1 MVSKANQCWSWESPF
16 EGFFWVLFPCH
27 VCAIYIFMHIYL
39 HASRWFCGVFTYLSW
54 LSGQCRGVPLNSF
67 GFYQDQLFRT
77 RPIGGASS
85 SLYGD
90 VVHMKASNK
99 DLSSMICL
107 GRGFGPNLRPS
118 QTCWSL
124 MPTESSH
131 GPIQDG
137 LEKTIF
143 FELVEGQNGGKTCR
157 RFEEFRSLHCSR
169 NLGPHFQEQIRG
181 LCSENDRNKTLTCPK
196 SAQDTTK
203 GSTITTLIQASCLQW
218 VRQLWVTSTTSHSHS
233 TACEYFEVH
242 LCDLGAVTWFAP
254 MESWHLC
261 QKKERS

>member
-1 MVSKANQCWSWESPF
+1 
-16 EGFFWVLFPCH
+16 
-27 VCAIYIFMHIYL
+27 
-39 HASRWFCGVFTYLSW
+39 
-54 LSGQCRGVPLNSF
+54 
-67 GFYQDQLFRT
+67 
-77 RPIGGASS
+77 
-85 SLYGD
+85 
-90 VVHMKASNK
+90 
-99 DLSSMICL
+99 MICL

-143 FELVEGQNGGKTCR
+143 VELVEGQNSWKTCR

-169 NLGPHFQEQIRG
+169 NLGPHFQEQIRFV
-181 LCSENDRNKTLTCPK
+181 LWEWPKQNSFCALTWTCPK

-203 GSTITTLIQASCLQW
+203 GSTITTLIQASCRQW

-233 TACEYFEVH
+233 MAGEYFEVH
-242 LCDLGAVTWFAP
+242 LCDLGAVTWFAL

-261 QKKERS
+261 HIQKGHRDTDAR

>member
-1 MVSKANQCWSWESPF
+1 
-16 EGFFWVLFPCH
+16 
-27 VCAIYIFMHIYL
+27 MHIYL
-39 HASRWFCGVFTYLSW
+39 HASRWFYGVFKYLSW

-85 SLYGD
+85 FTEMWF
-90 VVHMKASNK
+90 H
-99 DLSSMICL
+99 DLL
-107 GRGFGPNLRPS
+107 GRFGPNVRPS

-124 MPTESSH
+124 MPTESSP
-131 GPIQDG
+131 GPIQDR

-143 FELVEGQNGGKTCR
+143 FELVEGRNSGNTCR

-181 LCSENDRNKTLTCPK
+181 LCSENDRNKTLTFPK

-203 GSTITTLIQASCLQW
+203 GSTITTLIQASCRQW
-218 VRQLWVTSTTSHSHS
+218 VRQLWVAATTSHSHS
-233 TACEYFEVH
+233 TECEYFEVH
-242 LCDLGAVTWFAP
+242 LCDLGAVTWFAL

-261 QKKERS
+261 HIQKGHRDTDAR